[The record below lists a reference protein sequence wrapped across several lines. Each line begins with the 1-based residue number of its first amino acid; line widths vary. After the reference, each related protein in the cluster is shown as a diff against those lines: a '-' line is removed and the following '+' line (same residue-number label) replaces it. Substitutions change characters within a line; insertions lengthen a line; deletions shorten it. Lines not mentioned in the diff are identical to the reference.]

1 MKKIVSFTAAFL
13 MAAMAF
19 AAGQQGAA
27 GGGASQAPSW
37 PTKTIQVYIPWGA
50 GGDTDLHGRV
60 LSELIGKELGATI
73 VCSNMPGTGGTV
85 AARQVL
91 NSPKD
96 GYTVLWSQTS
106 FLISSALGIADF
118 SYKDLETVATV
129 IEDESN
135 LFVINKKV
143 GKFKDVRDYA
153 NYGKANPGGIKDG
166 IEVGA
171 DSHLL
176 SLFLGDALDIQLTR
190 VDVGGTSTKIPILLN
205 GDIDSTHAAYG
216 TFKSYIDSGDFAP
229 LVMLGTKRLSQ
240 FPDVPTLKEASGK
253 DFSYTKLFGY
263 WMPPGTDQAIVDKFA
278 EAAKK
283 AVNSDA
289 FKEHCAKYYINPAA
303 KTGSEAKS
311 YLDKQYSDILKY
323 KDAMV
328 VK

>member
-1 MKKIVSFTAAFL
+1 VKKALLLLAAFL
-13 MAAMAF
+13 TAAMVF
-19 AAGQQGAA
+19 ATGQQGAA
-27 GGGASQAPSW
+27 GGGDSQAASW
-37 PTKTIQVYIPWGA
+37 PNKTIQVYIPWGA
-50 GGDTDLHGRV
+50 GGDTDLHGRI
-60 LSELIGKELGATI
+60 LSELVAKELGVTI

-135 LFVINKKV
+135 LFVINKKS
-143 GKFKDVRDYA
+143 GKFQNVRDYM
-153 NYGKANPGGIKDG
+153 NYGKANPGAIKDG

-176 SLFLGDALDIQLTR
+176 SLFLGDALGIQLTR

-216 TFKSYIDSGDFAP
+216 TFKTYIDSGDFAP
-229 LVMLGTKRLSQ
+229 LVMLGTKRLPAL
-240 FPDVPTLKEASGK
+240 PDIPTLKEASGK
-253 DFSYTKLFGY
+253 DFSYAKLFGY
-263 WMPPGTDQAIVDKFA
+263 WMPPGTDKAIVDKFA
-278 EAAKK
+278 AAAQR
-283 AVNSDA
+283 AVNSA
-289 FKEHCAKYYINPAA
+289 EFKAHCDKYYITPAA

-311 YLDKQYSDILKY
+311 YLDKQYDDILKY

-328 VK
+328 IK